1 MWGRRVHYVVPWVE
15 SSKLRRWLC
24 GTVGSVLIVAW
35 VVMWGHVLGYVV
47 PRGHI
52 MGSAGLVIRYYV
64 VGYVGEGGQISGES
78 G

>member
-1 MWGRRVHYVVPWVE
+1 M
-15 SSKLRRWLC
+15 
-24 GTVGSVLIVAW
+24 GSVLIVAW
-35 VVMWGHVLGYVV
+35 VIMWGHVLGYVV

-52 MGSAGLVIRYYV
+52 MGSAGLVIRYDV

>member
-1 MWGRRVHYVVPWVE
+1 MVPKVL
-15 SSKLRRWLC
+15 SSKLKRWLC

-35 VVMWGHVLGYVV
+35 VVMCGHVLGYVV
-47 PRGHI
+47 PRSHI
-52 MGSAGLVIRYYV
+52 MGSAGLVIRYDV

>member
-1 MWGRRVHYVVPWVE
+1 MYGRRVHYVVPKVL
-15 SSKLRRWLC
+15 SSKLKRWLC
-24 GTVGSVLIVAW
+24 GTVGRVLIVAW

-52 MGSAGLVIRYYV
+52 MGSAGLVIRHDV

-78 G
+78 W